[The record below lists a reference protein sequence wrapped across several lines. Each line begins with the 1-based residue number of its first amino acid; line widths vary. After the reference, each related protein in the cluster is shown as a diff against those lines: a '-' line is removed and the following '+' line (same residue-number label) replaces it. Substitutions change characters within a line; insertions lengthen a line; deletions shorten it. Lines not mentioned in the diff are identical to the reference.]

1 MGVPRR
7 KLIPVSS
14 YPEVLAMLRSIQ
26 TQVDA
31 YRTERIR
38 HEREW
43 LLLTLKRELD
53 KRLGRTGPEFEM
65 LPAAN
70 P

>member
-1 MGVPRR
+1 
-7 KLIPVSS
+7 
-14 YPEVLAMLRSIQ
+14 MLRSIQ